1 MGFKACIFDLDG
13 VITDTAKYHY
23 ESWKKVADHF
33 GYRLTP
39 KQNEK
44 LKGVSRKESLNKIL
58 HWAGVRIS
66 EAEKQTWLSD
76 KNKWY
81 LSAIDSMER
90 DEIFPGFVEFAARLQ
105 HHRISIGLGSAS
117 KNAIRVLDKLHLVT
131 LFDAVVDGN
140 MVEESK
146 PDPEVFLKAAVKL
159 NVKPEECVVV
169 EDSAVGVEA
178 AIAGGM
184 KVVGF
189 GEQTFEGTHLHL
201 TDWSSATFDQFNRLF

>member
-13 VITDTAKYHY
+13 VITDTATYHY
-23 ESWKKVADHF
+23 DSWKKVADHF

-58 HWAGVRIS
+58 NWAGVRIS

-76 KNKWY
+76 KNRWY
-81 LSAIDSMER
+81 LSAIDAMDR
-90 DEIFPGFVEFAARLQ
+90 DEIFPGFIEFAATLQ

-117 KNAIRVLDKLHLVT
+117 KNAIRVLDKLQLIT

-146 PDPEVFLKAAVKL
+146 PNPEVFLKAAAKL
-159 NVKPEECVVV
+159 NADPSECAVV
-169 EDSAVGVEA
+169 EDSLVGVQA
-178 AIAGGM
+178 ALAGGM

-189 GEQTFEGTHLHL
+189 GEQRFEKAHLHL
-201 TDWSSATFDQFNRLF
+201 NDWTSASFDQFNRLF